1 MRTRSANDFG
11 KSFVPSTGKG
21 NMLGFDARCMPAVSY
36 QGTSSR
42 TAMTKCELLC
52 TIVQM
57 VRCEQGQQRA
67 EGRLSSACQFI
78 AAELYSL

>member
-36 QGTSSR
+36 
-42 TAMTKCELLC
+42 
-52 TIVQM
+52 
-57 VRCEQGQQRA
+57 
-67 EGRLSSACQFI
+67 
-78 AAELYSL
+78 